1 MSISVPAPV
10 IFSSDQDTPVYS
22 VNQPM
27 TISLNPVYRYICFA
41 SLLALLLLCVLWELI
56 LDPLVPGGSI
66 YVLKALPLIF
76 PLYGVYKGN
85 LYTMQWSSML
95 VLLYIME
102 GTVRWYSDLSTA
114 SMYLGMAETLL
125 SLLVFVSAVLY
136 VRPAKKVARAT
147 KKQGK

>member
-1 MSISVPAPV
+1 MPAPV
-10 IFSSDQDTPVYS
+10 ISSPEPDSPVYS
-22 VNQPM
+22 VNHPM
-27 TISLNPVYRYICFA
+27 MVTLNPVYRYICFA
-41 SLLALLLLCVLWELI
+41 SLLALLLLCVLWELV

-102 GTVRWYSDLSTA
+102 GTVRWYSDISTT

-125 SLLVFVSAVLY
+125 SLLVFASAILY